1 MKSIA
6 KIAIGASLA
15 AVMTV
20 AVAAPAQADPWDGNS
35 VEFGLG
41 DFEYAN
47 NDVSMYDASLLLSPG
62 VTEYTDIWDGTGFTE
77 IDSTDAGLNFE
88 SVYCSFENEVDVSV
102 DPATGDLVYAC
113 IASSPNFTT
122 GGLEVASE
130 VRVYAASDLVRVATT
145 ITNLTDADI
154 EIDAVELYTDF
165 GSSGE
170 IWGYQGQD
178 DAILPV
184 PASEDMT
191 STIALYE
198 AGAQWAIHYND
209 DDAPGGV
216 AWGNAAAT
224 APADVSEISGDYY
237 EALVSAFTIPAG
249 ESRAVAYFAKWNPAL
264 LIELGY
270 TNSDGPSVTV
280 PAADALVPAMDEF
293 NTFSGRLTVGLEDV
307 PVVNWGPIVVAPAP
321 APEAPKLAAT
331 GSDVASGTV
340 GMAGLLLLLGAGA
353 VAVSVRRRS
362 ATR

>member
-20 AVAAPAQADPWDGNS
+20 AFAAPAQADPWDGND

-41 DFEYAN
+41 VWEYGHS
-47 NDVSMYDASLLLSPG
+47 DVSMYDVYL
-62 VTEYTDIWDGTGFTE
+62 VTGQDPFDSEYTDIWDGMGYTTIYSTG
-77 IDSTDAGLNFE
+77 AGIN
-88 SVYCSFENEVDVSV
+88 SGVNCDPSNTVDVSV
-102 DPATGDLVYAC
+102 DAATGDLLFTC
-113 IASSPNFTT
+113 ISNNADFAT
-122 GGLEVASE
+122 GGVEVASE

-145 ITNLTDADI
+145 ITNITDADI
-154 EIDAVELYTDF
+154 DIDEVEFYTDF

-184 PASEDMT
+184 PAAEDMA
-191 STIALYE
+191 STIALYD
-198 AGAQWAIHYND
+198 AGAQWAVHYND
-209 DDAPGGV
+209 SDAPGGV

-224 APADVSEISGDYY
+224 APAYVSDISGDYY
-237 EALVSAFTIPAG
+237 EALVSGFTIPAG

-264 LIELGY
+264 LVELGY
-270 TNSDGPSVTV
+270 TNTV
-280 PAADALVPAMDEF
+280 SPIQAQAADALVLDMDEL

-321 APEAPKLAAT
+321 APEEPKLAAT
-331 GSDVASGTV
+331 GSDVASGTI